1 MAQRESPVRCRPR
14 GRWAVASRRIAELE
28 ARLRAEAE
36 IQQRNA
42 VLERQVEQRNAQLA
56 ASEAHYRAL
65 VGQFPE
71 GAVALVGLD
80 LRYLIVGGRM
90 LALLG
95 VESATLVGRT
105 VHEAWPWPSPA
116 QRAVERYR
124 RVFAGATE
132 TFEEKCRTRH
142 MVGYVLPVRDETGAV
157 IAAMSVVR
165 DVTEQ
170 RQRELALQESEA
182 RFRAVWEHALDGLVV
197 ADPDGTI
204 RFANPAFCRIAG
216 YSAEMITGQSF
227 QVLITE
233 RHLPAALQNY
243 LQRFWGADA
252 HYTMEL
258 PIRRSDGSECWIEAH
273 ARVLEQDG
281 QRSGML
287 SVVRD
292 ITERRRA
299 EEDRLEL
306 ERKLGEAQYL
316 ESLGLLAGGLA
327 HDFNNILGGIIGHAD
342 LALLDVPADI
352 SLRQSLETIAQGAR
366 RASELVSQV
375 VAYAGRGSQLA
386 QVVQLGWLVDGMSEL
401 LRVTV
406 PEPVAVHYLLDEDLP
421 PIEADSAQIRQ
432 VVLHLAVNASEAIG
446 AASGTITLSV
456 TYEPLARLQLD
467 RLMFGGDLP
476 PGSYVRLTITDTGM
490 GMDQQTLARIFDPF
504 FTTKY
509 LGRGLG
515 LAAVQG
521 IVRSHRGALL
531 VKSVPGKGTSV
542 SVWLPAATRR
552 PASQLDLPFFGA
564 ALGRRTVLVVDSEE
578 AVRILSAKFLERMGF
593 TVCAVADAAAAL
605 DLLREGLPDLAGAL
619 IDQDLPQMP
628 GEQLAQ
634 GIQAIR
640 PGTPVVLMVRVAAE
654 LDLEPLS
661 EGMQSEGPILVL
673 RKPFTR
679 QSLRSAVEQA
689 IGEIARGEGGR

>member
-1 MAQRESPVRCRPR
+1 MAQRESPARCRPR
-14 GRWAVASRRIAELE
+14 SGWVVASRRIAELE
-28 ARLRAEAE
+28 ARLRAETA

-65 VGQFPE
+65 VNQFPE
-71 GAVALVGLD
+71 GAVALVGPD

-90 LALLG
+90 LTLLG
-95 VESATLVGRT
+95 IESATLVGRT
-105 VHEAWPWPSPA
+105 VLEAWPWPSPA
-116 QRAVERYR
+116 QRAVERYL

-132 TFEEKCRTRH
+132 TFEEICRTQH
-142 MVGYVLPVRDETGAV
+142 MVGYVLPVRDEAGAV

-165 DVTEQ
+165 DITEQ

-182 RFRAVWEHALDGLVV
+182 RFRAVWEHVLDGLVV
-197 ADPDGTI
+197 TDADGTI

-216 YSAEMITGQSF
+216 YPAEIITGQSF
-227 QVLITE
+227 QVLVTE
-233 RHLPAALQNY
+233 RHLPSAQQHY
-243 LQRFWGADA
+243 QQRFLGPNA
-252 HYTMEL
+252 HHTMEL
-258 PIRRSDGSECWIEAH
+258 LIRRSDGVERWIEAH

-327 HDFNNILGGIIGHAD
+327 HDFNNILGGIIGHAE
-342 LALLDVPADI
+342 LALLDAPSDT
-352 SLRQSLETIAQGAR
+352 SLGQSLETIAQGAR

-386 QVVQLGWLVDGMSEL
+386 HVVQLGSLVDGMSEL

-406 PEPVAVHYLLDEDLP
+406 PEAVAVHYMLDEDLP
-421 PIEADSAQIRQ
+421 PIEADPAQIRQ

-446 AASGTITLSV
+446 AARGAITLSV
-456 TYEPLARLQLD
+456 THDRLTRLQLD

-476 PGSYVRLTITDTGM
+476 PGSYVRLTVTDTGI
-490 GMDQQTLARIFDPF
+490 GMDPQTAARIFDPF

-521 IVRSHRGALL
+521 IVRSHRGALQ
-531 VKSVPGKGTSV
+531 VKSMPGKGTSV

-552 PASQLDLPFFGA
+552 PASQFELPFFGA

-578 AVRILSAKFLERMGF
+578 AVRIVSAKFLERIGF
-593 TVCAVADAAAAL
+593 TVCAVADAATAL
-605 DLLREGLPDLAGAL
+605 ELLREGLPDLAGAL
-619 IDQDLPQMP
+619 IDQGLSAMP
-628 GEQLAQ
+628 GEQLANAL
-634 GIQAIR
+634 QAIR
-640 PGTPVVLMVRVAAE
+640 PGTPVVLMVRTAAE
-654 LDLEPLS
+654 LDIAPP
-661 EGMQSEGPILVL
+661 SEGPLVLL

-689 IGEIARGEGGR
+689 IGEVARGEGTR